1 MARQFRFVA
10 VSNPTQAPSPESR
23 KQDYSHAFRQAH
35 AQRRRK
41 QTERYRKGILLA
53 SGPVIKVLPQAA
65 SEEAPFSSPLS
76 QVTVLNNNKDPF
88 SSMARPLSSVEY
100 FLLHHYIH
108 VIIPSTLGHCSLFS
122 SSSSSSDHPYPSP
135 GTVESHKTQLLREW
149 VGLAIT
155 DNDLMTAAVLL
166 STCRYIIQQV
176 QPDKKPVFA
185 RLALQYKQTCLETLR
200 QKVNNN
206 TSAGGVRFGGNG
218 MTAAFPPLP
227 LPPGPGR
234 GDG

>member
-65 SEEAPFSSPLS
+65 SEEAPIPSPLS

-88 SSMARPLSSVEY
+88 SSMAKPLSSVEY
-100 FLLHHYIH
+100 FLLHHCMSLRTSI
-108 VIIPSTLGHCSLFS
+108 STKAF
-122 SSSSSSDHPYPSP
+122 DKFHPM
-135 GTVESHKTQLLREW
+135 VNTQ
-149 VGLAIT
+149 
-155 DNDLMTAAVLL
+155 
-166 STCRYIIQQV
+166 
-176 QPDKKPVFA
+176 
-185 RLALQYKQTCLETLR
+185 
-200 QKVNNN
+200 
-206 TSAGGVRFGGNG
+206 
-218 MTAAFPPLP
+218 PP
-227 LPPGPGR
+227 PP
-234 GDG
+234 